1 MKKQDVFI
9 IILSA
14 LVFGAIIFYIVYK
27 PEKSEIYSKVFN
39 GISSSNINV
48 KLSNSNLAIIHSS
61 KFYVNVDNEHLN
73 VYKRNNKLYIE
84 EETNI
89 NSEDKNV
96 YLYVPEDYSFDNID
110 VSMNS
115 GHINGDGLNSSNL
128 KINIVNGEVNLSNLN
143 ILNSMDVNI
152 LSGNVNLSGEVS
164 NLTLVNESANVYF
177 NGSLLFNNSFE
188 SVNGKLTLKLLNK
201 DSYIFKFNKKYKDVL
216 IDDKKVSKLSYGNG
230 KNIVAIKKNSGNV
243 DINFVGDV
251 SV

>member
-1 MKKQDVFI
+1 MKKQDVFVI
-9 IILSA
+9 LLSA
-14 LVFGAIIFYIVYK
+14 LVFFAIIFYIVYK
-27 PEKSEIYSKVFN
+27 PEKRETYSKVFN
-39 GISSSNINV
+39 GISSSNVNV
-48 KLSNSNLAIIHSS
+48 KLNNSNLAIIHSS

-89 NSEDKNV
+89 DSEDKNV

-164 NLTLVNESANVYF
+164 NLALVNEGASIYF
-177 NGSLLFNNSFE
+177 SGALFANNSID
-188 SVNGKLTLKLLNK
+188 SVNGKITLKLENK
-201 DSYIFKFNKKYKDVL
+201 DSYKFKFNKKFKDVF
-216 IDDKKVSKLSYGNG
+216 IEDKKVSKLSYGYG
-230 KNIVAIKKNSGNV
+230 KNIITINKNSGNV

>member
-84 EETNI
+84 EKTNI
-89 NSEDKNV
+89 DSEDKNV

-201 DSYIFKFNKKYKDVL
+201 DSYKFKFNKKYKDVL

-230 KNIVAIKKNSGNV
+230 KNIIAIKKNSGNV

>member
-201 DSYIFKFNKKYKDVL
+201 DSYKFKFNKKYKDVL

-230 KNIVAIKKNSGNV
+230 KNIIAIKKNSGNV

>member
-201 DSYIFKFNKKYKDVL
+201 DSYKFKFNKKYKDVL

>member
-84 EETNI
+84 EKTNI
-89 NSEDKNV
+89 DSEDKNV

-201 DSYIFKFNKKYKDVL
+201 DSYKFKFNKKYKDVL

>member
-84 EETNI
+84 EKTNI
-89 NSEDKNV
+89 DSEDKNV

-128 KINIVNGEVNLSNLN
+128 RINIVNGEVNLSNLN

-201 DSYIFKFNKKYKDVL
+201 DSYKFKFNKKYKDVL

-230 KNIVAIKKNSGNV
+230 KNIIAIKKNSGNV

>member
-128 KINIVNGEVNLSNLN
+128 RINIVNGEVNLSNLN

-164 NLTLVNESANVYF
+164 NLTLFNESANVYF

-201 DSYIFKFNKKYKDVL
+201 DSYKFKFNKKYKDVL

-230 KNIVAIKKNSGNV
+230 KNIIAIKKNSGNV